1 MTSHLRGQF
10 SRDLQQSMSNSND
23 VLTRVRDVTDGFGRS
38 SILPRQTR
46 EHRTHL
52 TETLSFEGQRH
63 SFQFGGD
70 ALLTATY
77 NFFPSLFGGEYIYD
91 DLRVDP
97 WTFEPNHYGMEIT
110 PLRAYAHSVPRY
122 YVQNFGS
129 AVSHPDTN
137 EYAAFLQDTIRLTGR
152 LALSLGVRY
161 DLQRFTTR
169 DLVSNPLWPAS
180 GKMPRD
186 ENNVAPRI
194 GLAYSIGNERPLV
207 VRAGYGWFYPRIP
220 QIYASTVATDNGL
233 ASSHLILDNTDALER
248 LAFPSYPNPLVRC
261 APTATFCAAPPEL
274 APYLSTDASAFSSTF
289 QTPKVQQ
296 ASLSLE
302 REMAYRLAAGV
313 SYLYFLDRT

>member
-1 MTSHLRGQF
+1 MVFAAATALSKIGGTYRSQLLGNTGFLKFDLSATPRHYLSARLSTSRYFGQNNVFFDPASPITTYGISDNGEEDVTTESASLSLTSHLSYRMTSHLRGQF
-10 SRDLQQSMSNSND
+10 SRDLQQSISNSND
-23 VLTRVRDVTDGFGRS
+23 VLTRIRDVTDGFGRS

-46 EHRTHL
+46 EHRTHI

-63 SFQFGGD
+63 SFKFGGD

-110 PLRAYAHSVPRY
+110 PLRAYAHGVPRY

-129 AVSHPDTN
+129 AVSHPDSN

-161 DLQRFTTR
+161 DWQRFSTR

-194 GLAYSIGNERPLV
+194 GLAY
-207 VRAGYGWFYPRIP
+207 
-220 QIYASTVATDNGL
+220 
-233 ASSHLILDNTDALER
+233 
-248 LAFPSYPNPLVRC
+248 
-261 APTATFCAAPPEL
+261 
-274 APYLSTDASAFSSTF
+274 
-289 QTPKVQQ
+289 
-296 ASLSLE
+296 
-302 REMAYRLAAGV
+302 
-313 SYLYFLDRT
+313 